1 MLFNS
6 IQFLI
11 FFPIVSLLFYIMPRK
26 VRYIWLLISS
36 YYFYMSWNPKYAL
49 LLACSTYITYV
60 SGVLIDRYNTSQ
72 TVHKTRNKK
81 LCVAASFVLNLA
93 ILAIFKYGNFFLYN
107 LNLIFGRIGIETVN
121 YHFDFLLPVGIS
133 FYTFQALSYTMD
145 VYRGDISAER
155 NILKYALFVSFF
167 PQLVAGPIERSK
179 NLLLQIQETD
189 KVQWNSER
197 IRDGLLLM
205 FWGLF
210 QKMVIADRAAILV
223 DQVYSNYTQHGF
235 VEISFATILF
245 AFQIYCDFGGYSNIA
260 RGAAQVM
267 GFSLMENFRQP
278 YLATNIK
285 EFWHRWHISLT
296 SWFTD
301 YLYIPLGGNRKGQ
314 FRKYINILIV
324 FAVSG
329 LWHGT
334 SWRFIVWGGLHGI
347 YQVCGDLKR
356 RAQKHFTGENT
367 KSQDQ
372 LSLSQWLRKAF
383 TTFLLVDFAWLF
395 FAADGLPHALRMIRQ
410 MCTHFFMARS
420 LYVLGLDE
428 KDLSLL
434 LLAILLL
441 MIVDIVHER
450 NHSLLCLVNRQEIW
464 FRWGIYYALILS
476 IIIFGI
482 YGPEYDASQ
491 FIYFQF

>member
-1 MLFNS
+1 
-6 IQFLI
+6 
-11 FFPIVSLLFYIMPRK
+11 
-26 VRYIWLLISS
+26 
-36 YYFYMSWNPKYAL
+36 
-49 LLACSTYITYV
+49 
-60 SGVLIDRYNTSQ
+60 
-72 TVHKTRNKK
+72 
-81 LCVAASFVLNLA
+81 
-93 ILAIFKYGNFFLYN
+93 
-107 LNLIFGRIGIETVN
+107 
-121 YHFDFLLPVGIS
+121 
-133 FYTFQALSYTMD
+133 
-145 VYRGDISAER
+145 
-155 NILKYALFVSFF
+155 
-167 PQLVAGPIERSK
+167 
-179 NLLLQIQETD
+179 
-189 KVQWNSER
+189 
-197 IRDGLLLM
+197 M

>member
-93 ILAIFKYGNFFLYN
+93 ILAIFKYGSFFLYN